1 MPAFAELS
9 YRTTLSCCLL
19 LSLSG
24 CSIDLK
30 DIGVAPK
37 LTPIRVDR
45 FSNGRQEDWRT
56 ASARHL
62 SRASLWNQNSTSF
75 FGDQRSSSKGDIFT
89 INISINDR
97 AQIGNTTD
105 RSQESQIKGA
115 LNYATKIFGFDAL
128 GAASGDLASKSS
140 TKGEGAINR
149 SERIQLSVAAIVS
162 DVLPNGN
169 LLINGSQEILVN
181 FELRVLEIS
190 GIVRPIDIT
199 KENTISYD
207 KIAEARV
214 SYGGRGRLME
224 MQQPKLLHQVYDKIK
239 PL

>member
-1 MPAFAELS
+1 MSETIERKYSISFIICWAIALS
-9 YRTTLSCCLL
+9 ACATNIS
-19 LSLSG
+19 
-24 CSIDLK
+24 
-30 DIGVAPK
+30 DIGVAPQ
-37 LTPIRVDR
+37 LTPVRA
-45 FSNGRQEDWRT
+45 E
-56 ASARHL
+56 HL
-62 SRASLWNQNSTSF
+62 SRRTSDQEETPITRKAREASLWNKKSPNL

-89 INISINDR
+89 INIAINDK

-105 RSQESQIKGA
+105 RNQESQIKGA
-115 LNYATKIFGFDAL
+115 LNYATNLLGLAAL
-128 GAASGDLASKSS
+128 GAASGDIASKSS
-140 TKGEGAINR
+140 SKGEGAINR
-149 SERIQLSVAAIVS
+149 SEKIQLNVAAIIS

-169 LLINGSQEILVN
+169 LYINGSQEIRVN

-199 KENTISYD
+199 KDNTISYD

-224 MQQPKLLHQVYDKIK
+224 VQQPRLIHQMYDNLR

>member
-1 MPAFAELS
+1 MESKF
-9 YRTTLSCCLL
+9 
-19 LSLSG
+19 
-24 CSIDLK
+24 
-30 DIGVAPK
+30 
-37 LTPIRVDR
+37 
-45 FSNGRQEDWRT
+45 
-56 ASARHL
+56 
-62 SRASLWNQNSTSF
+62 NQF
-75 FGDQRSSSKGDIFT
+75 FVGDQRSSSKGDIFT

-115 LNYATKIFGFDAL
+115 LNYATKLFGLDAL

-199 KENTISYD
+199 KDNTISYD

-224 MQQPKLLHQVYDKIK
+224 VQQPKLLHQVYDNLK